1 MYALRGMLW
10 DAVLDAQTVR
20 EEHSSSLNIQLRRLG
35 RVVVFLRARR
45 EVGLLYGL
53 LADRER

>member
-1 MYALRGMLW
+1 MLW

-45 EVGLLYGL
+45 EVGLSMDL
-53 LADRER
+53 LADREW